1 MSLLIKSL
9 TCQICTLNEINVFF
23 FHASFTLKIGLNL
36 GCCIHVFSKQ
46 DSFFIIFKWIG
57 AFRAKFIWFFTLS
70 VIPIFLIPFILRHQF
85 MKVFK
90 ESVKYLFPLFFAF
103 LGKVL
108 GSIVVEVFLLFFSL
122 VSFLLRFYNLH
133 FLWLKCTIL

>member
-46 DSFFIIFKWIG
+46 DSFFIIFKWIC
-57 AFRAKFIWFFTLS
+57 AFRAKFIWFFTLP
-70 VIPIFLIPFILRHQF
+70 VIPIFFNSLYFETSIHEGIKGISEIPISSIFCLLGQSSR
-85 MKVFK
+85 VN
-90 ESVKYLFPLFFAF
+90 SCGGFFTFFFFGF
-103 LGKVL
+103 LSL
-108 GSIVVEVFLLFFSL
+108 TFL
-122 VSFLLRFYNLH
+122 
-133 FLWLKCTIL
+133 